1 MKDEENLVIM
11 AAVKEQNMEGRGQSR
26 KGINK
31 NLGFISTKKTIRIGE
46 IRCQRQ
52 KYRLILTRKYS
63 DLGKL
68 REELLLE
75 RNQI

>member
-26 KGINK
+26 KGRNK
-31 NLGFISTKKTIRIGE
+31 NLGLISTKKTIRIGE

-52 KYRLILTRKYS
+52 KYRLMLTRKYS